1 MSKHVKLLAVVL
13 LAACAAFSQDS
24 SQPAPAPKQNRMHG
38 DSAEKRLK
46 RMSKRLNLTDEQKEK
61 LRPILADE
69 EKQATAVDADTTL
82 NQQQRHKKMRE
93 IRLNSRSQMDSILTP
108 EQKEQMPKMR
118 AGGGG
123 GGRHR
128 QRPAQPTAPNADS
141 NNPQ

>member
-1 MSKHVKLLAVVL
+1 MLKFKMLLVAAL
-13 LAACAAFSQDS
+13 LTGLSALAQDS

-61 LRPILADE
+61 LRPILEQE
-69 EKQATAVDADTTL
+69 EKQATAVDSDSTL
-82 NQQQRHKKMRE
+82 SQQQKHKKMHE
-93 IRLNSRSQMDSILTP
+93 IRLNSRSQMDGILTT

-128 QRPAQPTAPNADS
+128 QHSGQTSAPSTDS
-141 NNPQ
+141 HPPQ